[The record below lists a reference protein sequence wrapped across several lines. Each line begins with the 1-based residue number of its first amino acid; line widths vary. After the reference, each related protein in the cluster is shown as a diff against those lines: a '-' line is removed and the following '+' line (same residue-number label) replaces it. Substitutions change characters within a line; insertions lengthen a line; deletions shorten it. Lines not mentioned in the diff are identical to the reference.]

1 MRPSA
6 CDTLMR
12 LASGACFA
20 GPHSPWSPPSLHRL
34 RNGLL
39 RFVRRVGER
48 LPISIAGDEAGVGFL
63 GRPWRPEA
71 AQRSPPTPN
80 QRTNQHANPAKQPR
94 AGRKHGSDDMIAA
107 AASGVGKQ
115 REGEAVRKKA
125 AKTDMVLV
133 RVTAPPAR
141 EGNPSGSGRAV
152 TARVRGAA

>member
-1 MRPSA
+1 MA
-6 CDTLMR
+6 TG
-12 LASGACFA
+12 SGAA
-20 GPHSPWSPPSLHRL
+20 
-34 RNGLL
+34 
-39 RFVRRVGER
+39 
-48 LPISIAGDEAGVGFL
+48 
-63 GRPWRPEA
+63 
-71 AQRSPPTPN
+71 SPPTPN

-152 TARVRGAA
+152 TARVRGAARNTPPFISIFLTGGGPGRREAARGITHPLL